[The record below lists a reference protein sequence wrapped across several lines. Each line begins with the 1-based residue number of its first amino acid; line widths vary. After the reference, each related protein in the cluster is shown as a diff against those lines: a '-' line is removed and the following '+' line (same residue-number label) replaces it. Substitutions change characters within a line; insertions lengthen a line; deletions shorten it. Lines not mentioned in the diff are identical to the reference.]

1 MRRIILLMT
10 LLFVLAPVASAEN
23 ATNVTY
29 EELEAMGAFDSINN
43 LKNNSSALQSID
55 LDEYYLIDTMTSW
68 DDTKTSGENMI
79 TMIGAPITYGGSD
92 EFAGPWFY
100 AFLFMIPLIFVY
112 GKSKSLEVT
121 SMVMLMMSSTVIV
134 GSMTDVTDLPASFLT
149 LMYLVAVLAVVGVL
163 YSLFGDD

>member
-1 MRRIILLMT
+1 MRRIILLMAM
-10 LLFVLAPVASAEN
+10 LLVLAPVASAEN

-29 EELEAMGAFDSINN
+29 EELEALGAFDSMNN
-43 LKNNSSALQSID
+43 LKNNSSALSVNLSDYTMIT
-55 LDEYYLIDTMTSW
+55 TMTSW
-68 DDTKTSGENMI
+68 DESKSSYENMV

-100 AFLFMIPLIFVY
+100 AFLFMVPLIFVY

-134 GSMTDVTDLPASFLT
+134 GSMTNVTNLPASFLT

-163 YSLFGDD
+163 YSFLGDD